1 MSTKFTNSNA
11 TLTPLSLLMQ
21 TATRWVNRSVLSL
34 MATKGYSGLTE
45 PHLNLLA
52 NLDCGITHASA
63 VAQQMGVS
71 RQAIYRT
78 TSELQQLGILTLE
91 EDPKKRNQKLIVMTE
106 LGMRLALDARNVLN
120 EIESELAERVGVAGI
135 TNLRTTLEAEW
146 GDVLSGTDRDN

>member
-1 MSTKFTNSNA
+1 
-11 TLTPLSLLMQ
+11 MQ
-21 TATRWVNRSVLSL
+21 TATRWVNRSLLSL
-34 MATKGYSGLTE
+34 MAAKGYTGLTE

-78 TSELQQLGILTLE
+78 TNELQHLGILTLE
-91 EDPKKRNQKLIVMTE
+91 EDPKKRNQKLIIMTE
-106 LGMRLALDARNVLN
+106 LGMRLAVDARNVLAD
-120 EIESELAERVGVAGI
+120 IESKLAERVGVAGI

-146 GDVLSGTDRDN
+146 GDVLIATDVNN